1 MNLGADI
8 DIKDSDGLTALLHAA
23 HNGHEAAAYWL
34 QEITIMGI
42 LSTSTNPSLHN
53 CVKYKFGK
61 LAGP

>member
-23 HNGHEAAAYWL
+23 HNGHETAAYWL

-42 LSTSTNPSLHN
+42 LSTSTNPLFTQL
-53 CVKYKFGK
+53 C
-61 LAGP
+61 